1 MVRGGKPLCI
11 NQHSTTPVLQQA
23 LVDTQAIRLAR
34 KHVEKGSVIMSHPM
48 TITEKILAAHAG
60 LEAVSPGDLIK
71 VKVDLALAND
81 ITAPL
86 AIRVFNEIGREK
98 VFDPERIV
106 LVADHFVPNKDI
118 PSAQQAKLM
127 RDFALKHRITHYYEP
142 GDGGIEHVILPE
154 KGLVVPGDLVM
165 GADSHT
171 CTYGALGAFS
181 TGVGSTDLGAAMATG
196 TAWLKVPSTIR
207 LEYTGTLR
215 PWVGGKDLI
224 LFTLG
229 LLGVEGANYKAM
241 EFTGEVVK
249 KLPMDQRFTMANM
262 AVEGGAKNGIFEPDD
277 IACNYIAQRTR
288 RDPALYKS
296 DEDAPIERLVHIS
309 AEEIEPQVAF
319 PHSPDNVRAV
329 SEAGHVPVDQV
340 FIGSCTNG
348 RLDDLRIV
356 SHLLEGRRVAG
367 GTRLIVIPGS
377 ALVYKQAIR
386 EGILEILVEAG
397 AVVGPPCC
405 GPCLGGHMG
414 ILARGEKAVSTTNRN
429 FVGRMG
435 HPESEVYLTGP
446 AVAAASAVLGRIASP
461 DELRN

>member
-1 MVRGGKPLCI
+1 
-11 NQHSTTPVLQQA
+11 
-23 LVDTQAIRLAR
+23 
-34 KHVEKGSVIMSHPM
+34 MSHPM

-98 VFDPERIV
+98 VFDPEKIA

-118 PSAQQAKLM
+118 PSAQQAKM
-127 RDFALKHRITHYYEP
+127 MKDFALKQKITHYYEL
-142 GDGGIEHVILPE
+142 GEGGIEHVILPE

-181 TGVGSTDLGAAMATG
+181 TGVGSTDLGAVMATG
-196 TAWLKVPSTIR
+196 MAWIKVPATIR
-207 LEYTGTLR
+207 LEYAGTLR

-241 EFTGEVVK
+241 EFGGELAG

-277 IACNYIAQRTR
+277 ITCNYVAQRTR
-288 RDPALYKS
+288 REPVLFKS
-296 DEDAPIERLVHIS
+296 DEGASFEKIVQINV
-309 AEEIEPQVAF
+309 EEIEPQVAF
-319 PHSPDNVRAV
+319 PHSPDRVQAISKV
-329 SEAGHVPVDQV
+329 GHIPVDQV

-348 RLDDLRIV
+348 RRDDLRIV
-356 SHLLEGRRVAG
+356 SHLLEGRRVARE
-367 GTRLIVIPGS
+367 TRLIVIPGS

-386 EGILEILVEAG
+386 EGILEILVDAG

-405 GPCLGGHMG
+405 GPCLGGHLG
-414 ILARGEKAVSTTNRN
+414 ILAQGEKAVSTTNRN

-435 HPESEVYLTGP
+435 HPESEVYLAGP

-461 DELRN
+461 EEL

>member
-1 MVRGGKPLCI
+1 
-11 NQHSTTPVLQQA
+11 
-23 LVDTQAIRLAR
+23 
-34 KHVEKGSVIMSHPM
+34 MSHPM

-60 LEAVSPGDLIK
+60 LEAVRPGDLIT

-98 VFDPERIV
+98 VFDPEKIA

-118 PSAQQAKLM
+118 PSAQQAKTM
-127 RDFALKHRITHYYEP
+127 RDFALAQKITQYHEL

-154 KGLVVPGDLVM
+154 KGLVIPGDLVI

-181 TGVGSTDLGAAMATG
+181 TGVGSTDLGAVMATG
-196 TAWLKVPSTIR
+196 MAWLRVPGTIR
-207 LEYTGTLR
+207 LEYAGALR

-224 LFTLG
+224 LYTLG
-229 LLGVEGANYKAM
+229 LLGVEGANYKAV
-241 EFTGEVVK
+241 EFAGELVG

-277 IACNYIAQRTR
+277 ITHNYIVQRTR
-288 RDPALYKS
+288 REPVFFRS
-296 DEDAPIERLVHIS
+296 DEGASFEKTVPINV
-309 AEEIEPQVAF
+309 EEIEPQVAF
-319 PHSPDNVRAV
+319 PHSPDKVRAISRV
-329 SEAGHVPVDQV
+329 GHIPVDQV

-348 RLDDLRIV
+348 RLDDLRIA
-356 SHLLEGRRVAG
+356 SHLLKGKRVAK

-377 ALVYKQAIR
+377 ARVYKHAIQ
-386 EGILEILVEAG
+386 EGILETLVDAG

-414 ILARGEKAVSTTNRN
+414 VLAKGEKAVSTTNRN

-435 HPESEVYLTGP
+435 HPESEVYLASP
-446 AVAAASAVLGRIASP
+446 AVAAASAVLGRIGGP
-461 DELRN
+461 EEL